1 MRQFQF
7 NYVNDIAFSRE
18 LRKLA
23 QWCKT
28 MITSTVFFQIFSES
42 VDSDKINSICRLIEK
57 EMPGSLYMGCST
69 NGNILNGEFTG
80 VDIAVTCTI
89 CEYPSTKI
97 TLKQFVLT
105 AETEYNVTDE
115 ILKFINNNPWIK
127 AMEML
132 ITMRGMSMTGFCD
145 RLDGIRD
152 DVSVFGGGAFM
163 PDFGD
168 SACVFSNDGGY
179 AEKGVVCLF
188 IGGEDFHVDT
198 TYMTGWKPLGRN
210 LYVSRAKGPRLYE
223 LDNKPAFD
231 TYYKYLNINND
242 EHFFTNTLEF
252 PFVYDHNGISILRAP
267 IASNED
273 GSLEMTSDIE
283 EHVYARIAYG
293 DPWTILES
301 VRNGAE
307 GIRSFQPEIIH
318 VFSCAARRT
327 FWGKDEV
334 SKETM
339 PFQTLA
345 PTSGFYT
352 SGEFLRSDG
361 HVNQHNVTLVVAAF
375 REGDLVTEYNDHFEM
390 KEVNFSGKVSMINRL
405 ATFIEAATEELEE
418 ANAKLEKMAV
428 TDALTGLYNRG
439 EIQKRISKSV
449 KTGDKI
455 SLVMLDLD
463 NFKSVNDTY
472 GHKEG
477 DNVIKGLCSVM
488 TDVLDKM
495 TDNGAAG
502 RWGGEEFMILLKNGD
517 VDKAHD
523 VAEKIREEFAKVTF
537 KACGNRTVSI
547 GVTSSKEQDN
557 ADSVVMRA
565 DTALY
570 EAKNTGKNKVIVG

>member
-42 VDSDKINSICRLIEK
+42 VDNDKITSICHLIEK

-69 NGNILNGEFTG
+69 NGNIINGEFTG
-80 VDIAVTCTI
+80 ADIAVTCTV
-89 CEYPSTKI
+89 CEYPTTKI
-97 TLKQFVLT
+97 ALKQFKLT
-105 AETEYNVTDE
+105 PQTEVEVTDE
-115 ILKFINNNPWIK
+115 ILKFINRNPWIK

-132 ITMRGMSMTGFCD
+132 VNIRGMSMTGFCD
-145 RLDGIRD
+145 RLDAIRES
-152 DVSVFGGGAFM
+152 VSVFGGGAFI
-163 PDFGD
+163 PDFSD

-179 AEKGVVCLF
+179 SERGLVCLF
-188 IGGEDFHVDT
+188 LGGEDFYVDT
-198 TYMTGWKPLGRN
+198 TYMTGWKPLGRS
-210 LYVSRAKGPRLYE
+210 LHVSKARGARLYE
-223 LDNKPAFD
+223 LDGKPAFD
-231 TYYKYLNINND
+231 TYYKYLNIKND

-267 IASNED
+267 ISSNED

-283 EHVYARIAYG
+283 ENVYARIAYG

-307 GIRSFQPEIIH
+307 GIRSFQPEMIH

-334 SKETM
+334 SKETI

-375 REGDLVTEYNDHFEM
+375 REGELISEYNDHFEM
-390 KEVNFSGKVSMINRL
+390 KEENFSGKVSMINRL

-428 TDALTGLYNRG
+428 TDALTGIYNRG
-439 EIQKRISKSV
+439 EIQKRISKSIKSGESV
-449 KTGDKI
+449 

-463 NFKSVNDTY
+463 NFKSVNDTF

-488 TDVLDKM
+488 EKVLEEKTND
-495 TDNGAAG
+495 GAAG
-502 RWGGEEFMILLKNGD
+502 RWGGEEFMILLRNGD
-517 VDKAHD
+517 SDKAED
-523 VAEKIREEFAKVTF
+523 VAEDIRERFSEVTF
-537 KACGNRTVSI
+537 DICGKRTVSI
-547 GVTSSKEQDN
+547 GVTSSVEGDT
-557 ADSVVMRA
+557 ADSAVMRA

-570 EAKNTGKNKVIVG
+570 DAKNGGKNKVVVG